1 MTATKKNTMVRTRFA
16 PSPTGPLHIGGARSA
31 IFSWLLAR
39 RFNGQFILRLE
50 DTDRKRFVPGSD
62 KEIYEGLR
70 WLGLDW
76 DEGPD
81 VGGPFVPYV
90 QTERKK
96 HYQEVSKHLIKLGH
110 AYPCFCTTERIAEVN
125 QRRRARG
132 EPGGYD
138 RHCRDIAPT
147 VASRRVANGESFV
160 VRMKTP
166 LFGKTEGFD
175 LIRGSLFFENER
187 LQDTVLL
194 KSDGLPTYHLAVV
207 VDDHAMHISHV
218 TRAVEWLSS
227 FPIHVL
233 LWQMLE
239 WQMPKFAHLPVLLNP
254 NGKGK
259 LSKRHAGFQLN
270 GQSVPVLLREFQS
283 EGFYGPAVANFLTN
297 IGWSFGDDREIF
309 NLLEAAERFDV
320 ARVNAAN
327 SAFPIDKLRWLN
339 GVYIRELLTRSE
351 LASWLK
357 SPLRKAGLNP
367 SDELLDKVTPLIQ
380 PRIKTFTDVVKIA
393 GFFFE
398 KNFKPP
404 SYELLSSC
412 KLSADEIFHVLQES
426 KMIINSYI
434 DLEARVLHEKF
445 IILAK
450 SLNQKNGPIFAI
462 LRISTTGQ
470 SVSPPTFETM
480 EILGKEECLRRIDLA
495 MNIVSRAMPMENTVT

>member
-1 MTATKKNTMVRTRFA
+1 MTAIEDRVVRTRFA

-39 RFNGQFILRLE
+39 RFKGQFVLRLE

-62 KEIYEGLR
+62 KQIYEGLR

-81 VGGPFVPYV
+81 IGGPFTPYV
-90 QTERKK
+90 QTERKEQ
-96 HYQEVSKHLIKLGH
+96 YQVVSEQLIKEGH

-125 QRRRARG
+125 ERRRTRG

-138 RHCRDIAPT
+138 RHCRNIAPT
-147 VASRRVANGESFV
+147 EASRRVANGESFV

-166 LFGKTEGFD
+166 LSGKTEGYD
-175 LIRGSLFFENER
+175 LIRGSLFYENEH

-270 GQSVPVLLREFQS
+270 GESVPVLLREFQI

-309 NLLEAAERFDV
+309 SLLEASKRFDV
-320 ARVNAAN
+320 AKVNAAN

-339 GVYIRELLTRSE
+339 GVYIRDLLTRSE

-357 SPLRKAGLNP
+357 SPLLKAGLKP
-367 SDELLDKVTPLIQ
+367 SDVLLDKVIPLIQ
-380 PRIKTFTDVVKIA
+380 PRIKTFNDVVQFA

-398 KNFKPP
+398 ENFKPP
-404 SYELLSSC
+404 SYELLSST
-412 KLSADEIFHVLQES
+412 KLSAQEIYHSLQES
-426 KMIINSYI
+426 KLIINSCI
-434 DLEARVLHEKF
+434 DFEANVLHKMF
-445 IILAK
+445 INLAK
-450 SLNQKNGPIFAI
+450 SLKLKNGPLFGI

-470 SVSPPTFETM
+470 NVSPPTFETM

-495 MNIVSRAMPMENTVT
+495 MKIVSRVMPMENTAT